1 MRLRVSIESRS
12 ALGGL
17 IFNLL
22 AFGFATPAMLG
33 WLAVAAAPVL
43 IHWLFRRHYREVTW
57 AAMQFLQEAIR
68 KQSRRT
74 RFEQLLLLAV
84 RVMVLVLM
92 VLALA
97 RPQWVDASKLA
108 RGVPPTLRVFVLDA
122 SLSMGRAADDPALG
136 KTFFDIAKRVAK
148 ESLQRSL
155 PGDRFVL
162 ARIAGSEPRVLIRQ
176 PTLAANA
183 VLDEID
189 RLTLTF
195 ERGDASA
202 TIAALSDIIESKR
215 QAEECEVLVISDFQ
229 ETSFRA
235 IASKRLSEK
244 REGEAPA
251 EPLESLG
258 INLSNGSAGA
268 SPSRNLISQNDGHA
282 DDWKRLADKARI
294 TLVDVGAAGPD
305 NGTLISLATDPP
317 MISAEQPMSVTATI
331 RNNGSVVIAA
341 RRIDLMID
349 DQLVDS
355 KRIDVPL
362 GQDVIVEFLLT
373 APASGEHGLLVR
385 LEEDS
390 LAADNQRWLP
400 LSVRSELSILLVN
413 GRPSGRARDSA
424 TFFVEQ
430 ALSPNTSGGRD
441 RGLVNPVAANRGM
454 RVSTITEADLP
465 NVELEKH
472 DVVFLCDTGLLTD
485 SDVERLRR
493 FQEAGGGVIVS
504 LGASVNL
511 ERFNEVVASPRGLIS
526 VRLLEPIGGAD
537 MDGKSMVFGFDPG
550 DYLHP
555 LLREFRGNPGAGLEA
570 ALIQRYVKVTVVGEV
585 NEASGDRSKVE
596 SAINFSSG
604 DPAILTTSHG
614 AKRCVLITTSL
625 DESWGEWVIWA
636 PGFVPLVH
644 ELVQYAAAGRTQPR
658 EQLVGDTIA
667 RKWHRSASIE
677 KLILTRPNGDRQSIS
692 AEVIDG
698 APTVTVADTATP
710 GLYVLSSPGEANHSE
725 RVAINVDP
733 LESDARRLD
742 PAEFSKSNDLPG
754 KIAIQEAVGS
764 SATMNVTDDSEA
776 SSLARV
782 LLFAVFGLL
791 LIEQALAWR
800 FKFGLSVALIVICV
814 ASVAMFNHWWITL
827 LVSVLVVVG
836 VGAFTQRSS
845 FPKMLGRKKSRIEG
859 R

>member
-1 MRLRVSIESRS
+1 MRLWVSIEARS
-12 ALGGL
+12 ALDGV
-17 IFNLL
+17 IINLL

-84 RVMVLVLM
+84 RIMVLVLM

-97 RPQWVDASKLA
+97 RPQWADASKLA
-108 RGVPPTLRVFVLDA
+108 RGVPPTLRVIVLDA
-122 SLSMGRAADDPALG
+122 SLSMGRVADDPALG
-136 KTFFDIAKRVAK
+136 KTFFDVAKRAAK

-176 PTLAANA
+176 PILAANA

-215 QAEECEVLVISDFQ
+215 QSEECEVLVISDFQ

-235 IASKRLSEK
+235 IASKV
-244 REGEAPA
+244 
-251 EPLESLG
+251 
-258 INLSNGSAGA
+258 
-268 SPSRNLISQNDGHA
+268 SPERSVNRQQEQHA

-294 TLVDVGAAGPD
+294 TLVDVGAASPD

-317 MISAEQPMSVTATI
+317 MISAEQPITVTATI
-331 RNNGSVVIAA
+331 RNNGSVAIAA

-362 GQDVIVEFLLT
+362 GQDVIAEFLLPV
-373 APASGEHGLLVR
+373 PASGEHGLSVR

-400 LSVRSELSILLVN
+400 LSVRSELNILLVN

-430 ALSPNTSGGRD
+430 ALSPNSSGGRD

-465 NVELEKH
+465 NVELEKQ

-570 ALIQRYVKVTVVGEV
+570 ALIQRYVKVTAAGEV

-596 SAINFSSG
+596 FAINFSSG

-614 AKRCVLITTSL
+614 AGRCVLVTTSL

-644 ELVQYAAAGRTQPR
+644 ELVQYAAAGRTQSR
-658 EQLVGDTIA
+658 EQLVGETIV
-667 RKWHRSASIE
+667 RKWHRSASTE
-677 KLILTRPNGDRQSIS
+677 KLILTRPNGDQQSIS

-698 APTVTVADTATP
+698 APTVTVADTPTP
-710 GLYVLSSPGEANHSE
+710 GLYVLSSPNQANHSE

-742 PAEFSKSNDLPG
+742 PAEFSKSNDLRG
-754 KIAIQEAVGS
+754 KIAIQETVGS
-764 SATMNVTDDSEA
+764 SVTMNVTDDSEA

-800 FKFGLSVALIVICV
+800 FKFGSSVALIVICV
-814 ASVAMFNHWWITL
+814 ASVAMFRHWWITL

-836 VGAFTQRSS
+836 VVAFTQRSS
-845 FPKMLGRKKSRIEG
+845 FPKMLGRKKSRFEG